1 MRPATA
7 FPLAPLLT
15 EKDEAESDEGTLDPL
30 GTAPLADDL
39 ANRLAPGVRER
50 QERPRFL
57 TAIAV
62 SLSLCADLGEEA
74 IGRDGLTE
82 PWLVFEWYVVQ
93 GLVLMAGRRSID
105 LRGLPGRLKAEQ
117 ALRDNVPLS
126 PKRYLKTPATAG
138 FHGVYGVLAEALGI
152 ERDGL
157 LGEQGYELLSLW
169 SKEQGLAGFVGTGN
183 RQGKQLR
190 ERLRKALKDGLDKC
204 AVARTKGWADWR
216 FFADHLAPARPGRR
230 EAQYLREALLKDGE
244 GCRGEVLEFL
254 TSPAGQRV
262 WQREQSER
270 AFHKELQKRA
280 SAELRRLLAAID
292 AYERF
297 ARLIQN
303 AFDDCLDAMTR
314 RRGYVS
320 AIQLGRLDSV
330 RRASRRAEAAVRET
344 AERLRPFGLEEAF
357 HQRFANLGEGGVP
370 GQWVERLMAHHRLT
384 QKQKPPNGKLPWFEG
399 DERGYIIRPLYR
411 RDEPAARTDAY
422 VHHFRTG
429 PLWSFAADLRMFRR

>member
-1 MRPATA
+1 MSDYELT
-7 FPLAPLLT
+7 PLLT
-15 EKDEAESDEGTLDPL
+15 DKDEGESSEGGLDPL
-30 GTAPLADDL
+30 GTEPMADVLAS
-39 ANRLAPGVRER
+39 RLAPGVRER
-50 QERPRFL
+50 QQHPRFP

-93 GLVLMAGRRSID
+93 GLVLMARRRPID

-183 RQGKQLR
+183 GRGKQLR
-190 ERLRKALKDGLDKC
+190 EQLREALKDGLDQG
-204 AVARTKGWADWR
+204 AVARTKGWAGWR
-216 FFADHLAPARPGRR
+216 FFADHLAPRGPGRR
-230 EAQYLREALLKDGE
+230 EAQYLREALLNDRE
-244 GCRGEVLEFL
+244 GFRRDVLEFL

-262 WQREQSER
+262 WRREKSER

-297 ARLIQN
+297 ARLTQN
-303 AFDDCLDAMTR
+303 AFDECLYEMTR

-320 AIQLGRLDSV
+320 ATQLGHLEPV
-330 RRASRRAEAAVRET
+330 REASRLAGAAVREAT
-344 AERLRPFGLEEAF
+344 ERLEPFGLAAAF
-357 HQRFANLGEGGVP
+357 RERFGNLGEGGVP

-384 QKQKPPNGKLPWFEG
+384 QQQKPPNGKLPWFEG
-399 DERGYIIRPLYR
+399 DERGYLIRLLYR